1 MKIGIFIYRF
11 IYEAVGSGMAV
22 RTRLIVSGNVQGVGY
37 RTLVKQIAN
46 RMRVTGIVRNLPYG
60 NVEVYCQC
68 SDKETLDK
76 FVKQIEI
83 KATTDNVFAVN
94 VDSINSY
101 KEGETDYGEP
111 NVDFKTFIIDYGMDV
126 DQFQKE
132 TLERSEIGILL
143 LGGTISGIGEVRSEV
158 GGVRSDIK
166 DMHSDMNVRFDT
178 LDEKYGAIGQQM
190 NILTEELQKSTLS
203 LVTLT
208 GKIGALIDQK
218 LSE

>member
-1 MKIGIFIYRF
+1 M
-11 IYEAVGSGMAV
+11 
-22 RTRLIVSGNVQGVGY
+22 
-37 RTLVKQIAN
+37 
-46 RMRVTGIVRNLPYG
+46 
-60 NVEVYCQC
+60 
-68 SDKETLDK
+68 
-76 FVKQIEI
+76 
-83 KATTDNVFAVN
+83 
-94 VDSINSY
+94 DSINSY

-166 DMHSDMNVRFDT
+166 DMHSDMNVRFDR